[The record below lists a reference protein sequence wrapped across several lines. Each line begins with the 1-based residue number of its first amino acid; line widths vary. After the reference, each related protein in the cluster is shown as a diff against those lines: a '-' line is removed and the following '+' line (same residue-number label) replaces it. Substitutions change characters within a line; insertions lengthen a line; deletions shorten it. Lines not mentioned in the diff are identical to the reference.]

1 MDDIVHVFSLL
12 ADRIVNERPARR
24 SSIRQR
30 NPHNNRDRGGRR
42 LISFTHLLT

>member
-24 SSIRQR
+24 SWIR
-30 NPHNNRDRGGRR
+30 
-42 LISFTHLLT
+42 